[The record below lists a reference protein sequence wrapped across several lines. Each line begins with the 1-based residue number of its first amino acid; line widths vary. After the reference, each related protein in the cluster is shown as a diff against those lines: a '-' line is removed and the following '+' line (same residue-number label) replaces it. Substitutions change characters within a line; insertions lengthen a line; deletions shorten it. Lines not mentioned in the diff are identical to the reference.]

1 VSDSSK
7 TGARVRTDV
16 SISQCS
22 TLLGRQPLRR
32 LEAKTLDAVAQG
44 IPRQMQKARGLCHIP
59 LAQSEGLQQHV
70 VFDGG
75 EGHAFRREFYHDLPM
90 IGQADSHPGAVRA
103 GQ

>member
-1 VSDSSK
+1 MSDSSK

-59 LAQSEGLQQHV
+59 LTQSEGLQQRV